1 MSIVFMGTPEW
12 AIPSL
17 KAVIESG
24 IEVSAVFTQ
33 PDRRVGRKKA
43 LTPSPV
49 KEFALE
55 QNLAVH
61 APENA
66 GSKDTMELVRAMSP
80 ELILVCA
87 YGQILTQEF
96 LDIPDI
102 GCFNLH
108 FSFLP
113 SLRGASPVQTA
124 IASGLKTT
132 GVSLQKIVLRLDS
145 GPLAVCSAE
154 IEILHDDTTPM
165 LGSRLSEVGGN
176 LIRQNMQNILERNF
190 NLTEQNESKATYCGI
205 IKKGD
210 GHVNWK
216 EETAHEIDRKLR
228 AFYPWPGIYSF
239 YKIKSKPESR
249 QRLQFTKAEIV
260 EGNFECG
267 KIYPD
272 MTVGAHKD
280 GLKILSL
287 KPEGKKEMDADSFL
301 RGNSEI
307 MGTVLE

>member
-1 MSIVFMGTPEW
+1 MGTPQW

-17 KAVIESG
+17 RAVIESG

-33 PDRRVGRKKA
+33 PDRRLGRKTT

-49 KEFALE
+49 KQFALE

-61 APENA
+61 APDNA
-66 GSKDTMELVRAMSP
+66 GNKDTLELVRAMSP

-87 YGQILTQEF
+87 YGQILTQQF

-113 SLRGASPVQTA
+113 NLRGASPVQTA
-124 IASGLKTT
+124 IASGLNTT

-145 GPLAVCSAE
+145 GPLVVSSGE
-154 IEILHDDTTPM
+154 VKILHDDTTPI
-165 LGSRLSEVGGN
+165 LGSRLSDVGGN
-176 LIRQNMQNILERNF
+176 LIRQNIKKILEGNF
-190 NLTEQNESKATYCGI
+190 NLTEQNESEATYCKI

-216 EETAHEIDRKLR
+216 EETAQGIERKLR
-228 AFYPWPGIYSF
+228 AFQPWPGIYSF
-239 YKIKSKPESR
+239 YKIKSKSDSR
-249 QRLQFTKAEIV
+249 QRLQFTEAEIV

-272 MTVGAHKD
+272 MTVGAHTD
-280 GLKILSL
+280 ALKILTL
-287 KPEGKKEMDADSFL
+287 KPEGKNEMSGDSFL
-301 RGNSEI
+301 RGNAEI
-307 MGTVLE
+307 LGTILE

>member
-1 MSIVFMGTPEW
+1 MGTPEW

-17 KAVIESG
+17 RAVIESG

-33 PDRRVGRKKA
+33 PDSKIGRKRE
-43 LTPSPV
+43 TFPSPV
-49 KEFALE
+49 KKFALE
-55 QNLAVH
+55 QNITVH
-61 APENA
+61 SPENA
-66 GSKDTMELVRAMSP
+66 GGKNTIKLVNSMSP

-87 YGQILTQEF
+87 YGQILTHQF
-96 LDIPDI
+96 LDIPSI

-132 GVSLQKIVLRLDS
+132 GVSLQKIVFRLDS
-145 GPLAVCSAE
+145 GPLAVCSE
-154 IEILHDDTTPM
+154 EVDIFHDDTTPT
-165 LGSRLSEVGGN
+165 LSTRLSEISGN
-176 LIRQNMQNILERNF
+176 LIRQNLKNILKGNYT
-190 NLTEQNESKATYCGI
+190 LTEQNESKASYCSI
-205 IKKGD
+205 IKKDD

-216 EETAHEIDRKLR
+216 VETAHEIERKLR
-228 AFYPWPGIYSF
+228 AFTPWPGIFSF
-239 YKIKSKPESR
+239 YKIKSNSYLR

-260 EGNFECG
+260 KGNFECG

-272 MTVGAHKD
+272 MTVGANTN
-280 GLKILSL
+280 GLRILSL

-301 RGNSEI
+301 RGNAGI
-307 MGTVLE
+307 TGTVLE

>member
-17 KAVIESG
+17 KAVIDSG

-49 KEFALE
+49 KQFAMEHNLE
-55 QNLAVH
+55 VH

-66 GSKDTMELVRAMSP
+66 GSKDTLELVRTMSP

-87 YGQILTQEF
+87 YGQILSQQF
-96 LDIPDI
+96 LDIPKF

-124 IASGLKTT
+124 IASGLKKT

-145 GPLAVCSAE
+145 GPLAVCSRE
-154 IEILHDDTTPM
+154 IEILQDDTTPT

-176 LIRQNMQNILERNF
+176 LIRQNLKNILEGNF
-190 NLTEQNESKATYCGI
+190 TLTEQNESKANYCGI

-228 AFYPWPGIYSF
+228 AFTPWPGIFSF
-239 YKIKSKPESR
+239 YKIKSKSYSR
-249 QRLQFTKAEIV
+249 QRLQFTKR
-260 EGNFECG
+260 
-267 KIYPD
+267 K
-272 MTVGAHKD
+272 
-280 GLKILSL
+280 LW
-287 KPEGKKEMDADSFL
+287 
-301 RGNSEI
+301 
-307 MGTVLE
+307 

>member
-1 MSIVFMGTPEW
+1 MGTPQW

-17 KAVIESG
+17 RAVIESG

-33 PDRRVGRKKA
+33 PDLRLGRKKT

-49 KEFALE
+49 KQFALE

-61 APENA
+61 APDNA
-66 GSKDTMELVRAMSP
+66 GNKDTLELVRAMSP

-87 YGQILTQEF
+87 YGQILTQQF

-113 SLRGASPVQTA
+113 NLRGASPVQTA
-124 IASGLKTT
+124 IASGLNTT

-145 GPLAVCSAE
+145 GPLVVSSGE
-154 IEILHDDTTPM
+154 VKILHDDTTPI
-165 LGSRLSEVGGN
+165 LGSRLSDVGGN
-176 LIRQNMQNILERNF
+176 LIRQNIKKILEGNF
-190 NLTEQNESKATYCGI
+190 NLTEQNESKATYCKI

-216 EETAHEIDRKLR
+216 EETAQEIERKLR
-228 AFYPWPGIYSF
+228 AFQPWPGIYSF
-239 YKIKSKPESR
+239 YKIKSKSDSR

-260 EGNFECG
+260 KGNFECG
-267 KIYPD
+267 KVYPD
-272 MTVGAHKD
+272 MTVGAHTD
-280 GLKILSL
+280 
-287 KPEGKKEMDADSFL
+287 
-301 RGNSEI
+301 
-307 MGTVLE
+307 

>member
-1 MSIVFMGTPEW
+1 MGTPQW

-17 KAVIESG
+17 RAVIESG

-33 PDRRVGRKKA
+33 PDRRLGRKKT

-49 KEFALE
+49 KQFALE

-61 APENA
+61 APDNA
-66 GSKDTMELVRAMSP
+66 GNKDTLELVRSMSP

-87 YGQILTQEF
+87 YGQILTQQF

-113 SLRGASPVQTA
+113 NLRGASPVQTA
-124 IASGLKTT
+124 IASGLNIT

-145 GPLAVCSAE
+145 GPLVVCSRE
-154 IEILHDDTTPM
+154 VKILHDDTTPI
-165 LGSRLSEVGGN
+165 LGSRLSDVGGI
-176 LIRQNMQNILERNF
+176 LIRQNIQKILEGNF
-190 NLTEQNESKATYCGI
+190 NLTEQNEYEATYCRI

-216 EETAHEIDRKLR
+216 EETAQEIERKLR
-228 AFYPWPGIYSF
+228 AFQPWPGIYSF
-239 YKIKSKPESR
+239 YKIKSKSDLR

-260 EGNFECG
+260 KGNFECG
-267 KIYPD
+267 KIYPN
-272 MTVGAHKD
+272 MTVGTYID

-287 KPEGKKEMDADSFL
+287 KPEGKNEMDCDSFL

-307 MGTVLE
+307 LGTVLE

>member
-1 MSIVFMGTPEW
+1 M
-12 AIPSL
+12 
-17 KAVIESG
+17 
-24 IEVSAVFTQ
+24 
-33 PDRRVGRKKA
+33 
-43 LTPSPV
+43 
-49 KEFALE
+49 
-55 QNLAVH
+55 
-61 APENA
+61 
-66 GSKDTMELVRAMSP
+66 
-80 ELILVCA
+80 
-87 YGQILTQEF
+87 
-96 LDIPDI
+96 
-102 GCFNLH
+102 
-108 FSFLP
+108 
-113 SLRGASPVQTA
+113 QTA

-132 GVSLQKIVLRLDS
+132 GVSLQKIVLHLDS
-145 GPLAVCSAE
+145 GPLAVCSGE
-154 IEILHDDTTPM
+154 IEILQDDTTPM

-176 LIRQNMQNILERNF
+176 LIRQNMQNILEGNF

-239 YKIKSKPESR
+239 YKIKSKSDSR

-272 MTVGAHKD
+272 MTVGAHTD

-307 MGTVLE
+307 LGTVLE

>member
-1 MSIVFMGTPEW
+1 MG
-12 AIPSL
+12 L
-17 KAVIESG
+17 
-24 IEVSAVFTQ
+24 
-33 PDRRVGRKKA
+33 DCGR
-43 LTPSPV
+43 L
-49 KEFALE
+49 
-55 QNLAVH
+55 
-61 APENA
+61 
-66 GSKDTMELVRAMSP
+66 G
-80 ELILVCA
+80 
-87 YGQILTQEF
+87 
-96 LDIPDI
+96 
-102 GCFNLH
+102 GC
-108 FSFLP
+108 
-113 SLRGASPVQTA
+113 
-124 IASGLKTT
+124 
-132 GVSLQKIVLRLDS
+132 
-145 GPLAVCSAE
+145 CAE
-154 IEILHDDTTPM
+154 IEILHVDTTPM

-176 LIRQNMQNILERNF
+176 LIRQNMQNILEGNF

-239 YKIKSKPESR
+239 YKIKSKSDSR

-272 MTVGAHKD
+272 MTVGTQTD

-307 MGTVLE
+307 LGTVLE